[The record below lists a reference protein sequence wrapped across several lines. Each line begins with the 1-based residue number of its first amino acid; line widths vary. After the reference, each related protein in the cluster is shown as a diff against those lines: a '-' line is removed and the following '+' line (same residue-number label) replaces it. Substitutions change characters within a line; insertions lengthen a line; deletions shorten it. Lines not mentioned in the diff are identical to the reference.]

1 MAFNEVGNTDLDSMN
16 NLNQKIYDESS
27 YVSGPVYKND
37 WITSKTDLARED
49 YGDAPK
55 NFVKR
60 LGIPEEEWKRVG
72 SVYVLRVCLLNPF
85 ITHDEHFD
93 VMWARFLDILKEKL
107 AQTITC
113 DAKC

>member
-1 MAFNEVGNTDLDSMN
+1 MIEIL
-16 NLNQKIYDESS
+16 IYNESS

-37 WITSKTDLARED
+37 WITSKTALARED
-49 YGDAPK
+49 YGDAPR

-60 LGIPEEEWKRVG
+60 LGVPTAEWDRVG

-85 ITHDEHFD
+85 ISHNVHFD
-93 VMWARFLDILKEKL
+93 VLWDGLLAILKEKL
-107 AQTITC
+107 AAAIAG